1 MSPDANSNSPILI
14 AYDGSNFAKAAIDEV
29 ARQFGSG
36 RPVLILTVWE
46 PFEAIPFLGVGGV
59 GANQD
64 AVDAIVTDSEK
75 GASKVAEEGAKRARD
90 AGLDASALV
99 ESGAPAWQRIVKAAE
114 EQDASLVVIGSR
126 GHSGLGYVLLGSVA
140 TAVAQHS
147 KRPVLI
153 AHQRD

>member
-1 MSPDANSNSPILI
+1 MNPAGDNQGPILI
-14 AYDGSNFAKAAIDEV
+14 AYDGSNFAKAAIDEI
-29 ARQFGSG
+29 AGQFGPG
-36 RPVLILTVWE
+36 RRVLILTVWE

-75 GASKVAEEGAKRARD
+75 GAHEVAKEGTKRARD
-90 AGLDASALV
+90 AGLDADPLV
-99 ESGAPAWQRIVKAAE
+99 ESGAPVWQRIVEAAE
-114 EQDASLVVIGSR
+114 EQNASLVVIGSR
-126 GHSGLGYVLLGSVA
+126 GRSGLGYVLLGSVA
-140 TAVAQHS
+140 AAVAQHS